1 MKKMLIALLIVCLHT
16 PGANLNAQQAVDINT
31 ADSQEL
37 ADRLK
42 GIGPAKATAIVEFRS
57 VNGPFRSIEDLLHVK
72 GIGVKT
78 LEKLR
83 DSIRLGSLET
93 SQKLIN
99 DAREGEEQTRLV
111 IRNIIERAKASSLA
125 APARN

>member
-16 PGANLNAQQAVDINT
+16 PGANLNAQQAVDINS

-57 VNGPFRSIEDLLHVK
+57 ANGPFRSIEDLLQVK

-83 DSIRLGSLET
+83 DSIRLGSPET

-99 DAREGEEQTRLV
+99 DARQGEEQTRLV